1 MTSGDG
7 QQQTEGR
14 EPWDEGEFARAFR
27 RFLQWVHQNQT
38 DDSTA
43 ELARLVRGHLGA
55 VAVERSVVTAE
66 LPPFEHVNLQVAL
79 DAWMVEPGRTVQ
91 VLGISVP
98 AHHGGWGLQQLLAA
112 HALPPLRLS
121 SPPLVDLPSGPGR
134 TIACYQLALLLVE
147 DERGR
152 SAVLVR
158 AADPR
163 HGEPTLALE
172 VAGLETGRAQ
182 LLLAE
187 LARLR
192 HELNVYRGHVLDV
205 VPGMSGISLEF
216 AELPETSRAD
226 VVLPEEVLAR
236 IERHALQVAAHRDAL
251 LAAGQHL
258 RRGLLLF
265 GPPGTGKT
273 HTTRYLVRRLA
284 GSTVLLLRGH
294 ALAAVGEAA
303 RVARELQPSVV
314 VLEDVDLVA
323 RERTLGPG
331 GVLFDLLDAMDG
343 ASPDADL
350 LFLLTT
356 NRADLL
362 EPALASR
369 PGRVDLA
376 VEIGLPDAEA
386 RRRLLELYTR
396 DLAVQADDARLADVV
411 ARSEGVTASFVKEL
425 VRRAVVDAVA
435 AGESGQ
441 VLTGERLAA
450 ALDELLGSAHGVT
463 RALHGMGSGDTD
475 GADGDAAG
483 PVPGQ
488 EIGWFAYSPWGRR
501 L

>member
-7 QQQTEGR
+7 QQQSGAR
-14 EPWDEGEFARAFR
+14 EQWDEGEFARAFR
-27 RFLQWVHQNQT
+27 RFLEWVHQNQA

-43 ELARLVRGHLGA
+43 ELASLISEHLGPDD
-55 VAVERSVVTAE
+55 VERSVVTAE

-79 DAWMVEPGRTVQ
+79 NAWMIEPGRTVQ
-91 VLGISVP
+91 VHGISVP
-98 AHHGGWGLQQLLAA
+98 AHHGGWGLQQLLAQ

-121 SPPLVDLPSGPGR
+121 SPPLVDLPSGPGQ

-147 DERGR
+147 DGRGR
-152 SAVLVR
+152 SALLVR
-158 AADPR
+158 AGDPR
-163 HGEPTLALE
+163 RGEPTLALE
-172 VAGLETGRAQ
+172 VAGLQTEQAQ
-182 LLLAE
+182 QLLAE

-205 VPGMSGISLEF
+205 VPGMGGISLEF
-216 AELPETSRAD
+216 AELPETGRED
-226 VVLPEEVLAR
+226 VVLPEDVLAR

-303 RVARELQPSVV
+303 RVARDLQPSVV

-376 VEIGLPDAEA
+376 VEIGLPDEEA

-396 DLAVQADDARLADVV
+396 HLTVQADEAQLADVV

-425 VRRAVVDAVA
+425 VRRAVVDAVT

-441 VLTGERLAA
+441 VLSGQRLAG
-450 ALDELLGSAHGVT
+450 ALDELLGSAHDVT
-463 RALHGMGSGDTD
+463 RALHGMRGDD
-475 GADGDAAG
+475 AHAAAGDG

-488 EIGWFAYSPWGRR
+488 EPGWFAYSSRGR
-501 L
+501 LH